1 MIDFCH
7 RNIVVRSRFLTL
19 FPIKNKNTHMKHN
32 ERHIDFLTNQL
43 KKLQIDLNRTKEELK
58 KLKKTVDKQRENRDN
73 NKGAK
78 DANGQRID
86 IGDKVTFVTK
96 GSLNSTSGTVTKIR
110 EKSLMAEDKESR
122 KIVRLHKN
130 VVVDRNE

>member
-1 MIDFCH
+1 
-7 RNIVVRSRFLTL
+7 
-19 FPIKNKNTHMKHN
+19 MKHN
-32 ERHIDFLTNQL
+32 ERHIDFLTNQFE
-43 KKLQIDLNRTKEELK
+43 KLQIDLNRTKEELK
-58 KLKKTVDKQRENRDN
+58 KLKKTVDKRRENRDN

-78 DANGQRID
+78 DANGRCID

-110 EKSLMAEDKESR
+110 IKSLTAEDKKGR
-122 KIVRLHKN
+122 KIVRSHKN